1 VHTLAI
7 RIMPADLFM
16 EQCSTAGPQ
25 HSGGRPGCS
34 QTRPHRSPSSSYET
48 RRPRAPT
55 EHAILFRVKTVTA
68 SGQRLDDK
76 HTSPRT
82 LPQPSSRWPLSCCR
96 IAMAAP
102 SSSRRHSRS
111 LVVVSPQPL
120 PRRHVAT
127 AAPSSSRRVATA
139 APSSSRRVATAAPSS
154 SRRHHLSSSPGAAC
168 CAVCTG
174 GSVLRSSCTRH
185 TRGTVDY
192 FVNLTYTI
200 HNKSI
205 LQKTGQNF
213 PKTGQNQ
220 FVTGLRFDRVRL
232 V

>member
-1 VHTLAI
+1 
-7 RIMPADLFM
+7 M

-25 HSGGRPGCS
+25 HSRGCPGCS

-48 RRPRAPT
+48 RQPRAPT
-55 EHAILFRVKTVTA
+55 EHAVLFRVKTVTA

-120 PRRHVAT
+120 PRRH
-127 AAPSSSRRVATA
+127 
-139 APSSSRRVATAAPSS
+139 VATAAPSS